1 MRLKAKRITVLT
13 HFESFCLNIS
23 SKSYATLTADSHF
36 VGSDTLQGFKNF
48 VFEII
53 LGFLLDFWRALEY
66 PKFSFSNLIQCISSR
81 KYYFDMN
88 RRALKIW
95 RFQLSNARWF
105 MSKWYLFEEI
115 YRIEFEND
123 NFGFS
128 RVLQKSNQNPKIIS
142 KINFLKPC
150 KVSVGVKV
158 LSALIRVYLD
168 NKSFNLHDS
177 TCVRTVMRL
186 AFKRTSNNMHTTSRK
201 NLIAIF
207 RQGVPLISYHHD
219 IYMHTCAFVFTREE
233 RGIPMEK
240 I

>member
-1 MRLKAKRITVLT
+1 MDI
-13 HFESFCLNIS
+13 FCKIYDTLNWDTTF
-23 SKSYATLTADSHF
+23 A
-36 VGSDTLQGFKNF
+36 VWDTLQGFKNF

-81 KYYFDMN
+81 KYYFAMN

-95 RFQLSNARWF
+95 RSQLSNARWF

-115 YRIEFEND
+115 YRIEFENE

-158 LSALIRVYLD
+158 LSVLIRVYLD

-177 TCVRTVMRL
+177 TWVRTVIRL

-219 IYMHTCAFVFTREE
+219 SLRM
-233 RGIPMEK
+233 PK
-240 I
+240 IIFWKV